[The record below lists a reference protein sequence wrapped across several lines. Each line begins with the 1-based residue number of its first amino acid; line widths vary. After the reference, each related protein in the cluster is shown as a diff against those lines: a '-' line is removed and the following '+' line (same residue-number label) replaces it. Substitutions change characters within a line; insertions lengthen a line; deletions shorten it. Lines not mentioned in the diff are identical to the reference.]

1 MPAKSLTHSA
11 KNAQFGNHKNS
22 QNCALYGTK
31 TKSHKLSVATQ
42 IALWL
47 FVVIVGLVFAMPRNC
62 IVQTNID
69 AAGEITTIATIDD
82 LNNFAT
88 SVNSGTTY
96 SGITV
101 TVTAKTLTISS
112 TWTPIGTSDNKFQGT
127 FDGNMCEFVL
137 NNAVNPIFGYIEN
150 ATVKNVKTSGTA
162 GADSTS
168 LGNSGSGL
176 RSSTARSNIVYNAT
190 ASTIANCLNA
200 ASLCQNYML
209 NNYSA
214 GVVYSATDTTITNC
228 ANVATIKCDN
238 GGDSPTG
245 AEVAGIVAFAGG
257 ASIISNC
264 YNSGELYADSGDS
277 PGANG
282 IGGNGT
288 NTTVTNCYNI
298 GTLSFDNFSYGV
310 CTNFSLAHNLFSVG
324 NTKNRSTGTFY
335 DALTTT
341 EAALFQ
347 TEANISTYTNGTST
361 YTWDAGYPWDFENVW
376 TFIEGENNDYPVL
389 RVFYEN
395 IKKTFT
401 TTFNVEFNN
410 AANTAQILLY
420 LFRYDDNGGYAEFY
434 SYYFDGSETTQTA
447 TAELSKK
454 VEYEVLICK
463 PYSWNFSVTGSNITG
478 GTLKNNKYTF
488 TTSSDDGV
496 IEITTTGG
504 TLINNYIV
512 V

>member
-162 GADSTS
+162 GSDSTS
-168 LGNSGSGL
+168 LDVSQSKFTTNVP
-176 RSSTARSNIVYNAT
+176 RTNIVYNA
-190 ASTIANCLNA
+190 ASSTIANCLNA
-200 ASLCQNYML
+200 ASLIPEYGSYITC
-209 NNYSA
+209 A
-214 GVVYSATDTTITNC
+214 GVAHTVSTTTITNC
-228 ANVATIKCDN
+228 ANVGQIEVSVGGMDN
-238 GGDSPTG
+238 SLNSC
-245 AEVAGIVAFAGG
+245 AHVAGIVWE
-257 ASIISNC
+257 ASNSSTISNC
-264 YNSGELYADSGDS
+264 YNSGNLCAS
-277 PGANG
+277 ANEQMTVYG
-282 IGGNGT
+282 ISSLA
-288 NTTVTNCYNI
+288 TTITNCYNI
-298 GTLSFDNFSYGV
+298 GTHTVVDSYESGIGGG
-310 CTNFSLAHNLFSVG
+310 TKYNSFSVG
-324 NTKNRSTGTFY
+324 NAKDKSTGTFY

-361 YTWDAGYPWDFENVW
+361 YTWDAEYPWDFENVW
-376 TFIEGENNDYPVL
+376 AFVEGQNNDYPVL
-389 RVFYEN
+389 RVFYGL
-395 IKKTFT
+395 IKNTFT
-401 TTFNVEFNN
+401 TKFNVTFNN
-410 AANTAQILLY
+410 AESTAQILLY

-454 VEYEVLICK
+454 TEYEVLICK
-463 PYSWNFSVTGSNITG
+463 PYSWNFSISGANITG
-478 GTLKNNKYTF
+478 GTLKNNKFTF

-496 IEITTTGG
+496 IEIITTGG
-504 TLINNYIV
+504 TLINNYV
-512 V
+512 VI